1 MGWKWE
7 RREDRQVDRLVWV
20 IKNPSEVRTLS
31 TWAQFS
37 KGSQLMRGKEGL
49 WLG

>member
-31 TWAQFS
+31 TWAQLS